1 MSLEKATITNLQTAE
16 LIAVM
21 FNPEE
26 YALDIAN
33 TFAEIGIPGL
43 KTPPIQY
50 VRGNAR
56 NLKMELF
63 FDTFEKRQD
72 VRNKTL
78 QISGLLNNNPE
89 TQAPPILL
97 FSWGGFNF
105 KCVLESVGQRFTM
118 FLEDGT
124 PVRATLTVSFKEY
137 QEVNIEIRKG
147 LFIGPP
153 TIRNIV
159 EGETLSKIA
168 GNVLGDPSAWREIA
182 ELNNIDNP
190 LKLIPGNQLI
200 VPPIRRITNQT

>member
-1 MSLEKATITNLQTAE
+1 MAIVKATIRNLQTGQVMP
-16 LIAVM
+16 VM
-21 FNPEE
+21 FNPGE
-26 YALDIAN
+26 YSLDLGN

-50 VRGNAR
+50 VRGNTR

-63 FDTFEKRQD
+63 FDTFEKKSD
-72 VRNKTL
+72 VRRETQKIT
-78 QISGLLNNNPE
+78 SLLNNDTN

-97 FSWGGFNF
+97 FSWGGLNF

-124 PVRATLTVSFKEY
+124 PARATLTVNFKEY
-137 QEVNIEIRKG
+137 EEVNVEIRQG
-147 LFIGPP
+147 LFIGSP
-153 TIRNIV
+153 TIRNLV

-168 GNVLGDPSAWREIA
+168 GEVMGDPSAWREIA

-190 LKLIPGNQLI
+190 RKMKPGTSLI
-200 VPPIRRITNQT
+200 VPNRRNKGMM